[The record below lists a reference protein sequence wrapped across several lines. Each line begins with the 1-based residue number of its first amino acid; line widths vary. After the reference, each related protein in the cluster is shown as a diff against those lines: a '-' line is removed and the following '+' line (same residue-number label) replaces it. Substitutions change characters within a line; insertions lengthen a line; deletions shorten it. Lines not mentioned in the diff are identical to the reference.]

1 MKVSNKQLTNALA
14 STCDKLSGKSLDE
27 AARGFV
33 ELLAKR
39 GELGRVRDV
48 IRRLTVTVVAET
60 SHPLKP
66 AMRKS
71 IQDAAGGP
79 LTEVVNKDLIGG
91 VRLRI
96 DDRVIDGTVAGQLE
110 RLQKIL
116 AD

>member
-1 MKVSNKQLTNALA
+1 MKVSNKQLTNALT
-14 STCDKLSGKSLDE
+14 STCDNLSGKSLED

-66 AMRKS
+66 AMRKA

-96 DDRVIDGTVAGQLE
+96 DDRVLDGTIAGKLE
-110 RLQKIL
+110 RLNRTL
-116 AD
+116 TE